1 MKQFIITEEERKRI
15 LGIHEQRTSRHY
27 LMEEPMEPEMDE
39 EIIEQYDNSLY
50 SDIMELIH
58 DSNSSHEETIDVL
71 NSIVDEMS
79 SSKRMRRN
87 VEKRFRDEM
96 NEQSP
101 YAPGMA
107 PKTTTPAGVNPT
119 NKSSI
124 KYTGEFKND
133 PIDELNKKEF
143 ERFIK
148 SQSGG
153 MQGNLLDFVPIS
165 NKIARVNGKRRLGYS
180 SLYIQKEN
188 LPKDINTNPCYS
200 NLKFNEYGDLDQVDV
215 KISCKK
221 EYQKLVYLDKGY

>member
-50 SDIMELIH
+50 SDIMDLIH
-58 DSNSSHEETIDVL
+58 NSNSSHEETIDVL

-107 PKTTTPAGVNPT
+107 PKTTTPPGVNPT

-124 KYTGEFKND
+124 KYTGEFKNEVS
-133 PIDELNKKEF
+133 DEFKKKEF

-153 MQGNLLDFVPIS
+153 LQGWLLNFVPIS
-165 NKIARVNGKRRLGYS
+165 NKVARMNDPNLHTGYS
-180 SLYIQKEN
+180 RMFIHKEDV
-188 LPKDINTNPCYS
+188 PKDIKTNPCYS
-200 NLKFNEYGDLDQVDV
+200 NLKLDENGGIEQVDV

-221 EYQKLVYLDKGY
+221 EYEKLVYIMS